1 MSNEQTDL
9 PTLGVFNSGKAAL
22 RNVCDV
28 TLQNI
33 PKLTELTLRSA
44 FMGVKMLRMENASM
58 LETNDE
64 LLEKKKSTD
73 ILLKE
78 QEEKRA
84 RREKG
89 IVMDAEDLNLLP
101 SEVKSISVNACDDY
115 DKQVLDLSRFMELE
129 TLTIGDGCFNKVSK
143 VSVVGLPKLRSV
155 VVGENCFTNES
166 VDTELV
172 LRNCPALQE
181 LQIGNQSFFYFWS
194 FKMEELRALETMQI
208 GSKCFVNACLNVS
221 GLNRLQAMRLGE
233 WSFTNSYHTVIQG
246 DEWRRA

>member
-1 MSNEQTDL
+1 MTNKADAQVQTLSGGMKRRLNVAMAMIGDPRVIFL
-9 PTLGVFNSGKAAL
+9 DEPTSGMDPTS
-22 RNVCDV
+22 RREIW
-28 TLQNI
+28 Q
-33 PKLTELTLRSA
+33 
-44 FMGVKMLRMENASM
+44 
-58 LETNDE
+58 

-194 FKMEELRALETMQI
+194 FKMEELRALETIRI

-246 DEWRRA
+246 DEWRRE

>member
-1 MSNEQTDL
+1 MT
-9 PTLGVFNSGKAAL
+9 
-22 RNVCDV
+22 
-28 TLQNI
+28 
-33 PKLTELTLRSA
+33 
-44 FMGVKMLRMENASM
+44 
-58 LETNDE
+58 
-64 LLEKKKSTD
+64 
-73 ILLKE
+73 
-78 QEEKRA
+78 
-84 RREKG
+84 
-89 IVMDAEDLNLLP
+89 DAEDLNLLP

-115 DKQVLDLSRFMELE
+115 DKEVLDLSRFMELE

-246 DEWRRA
+246 DEWRRE